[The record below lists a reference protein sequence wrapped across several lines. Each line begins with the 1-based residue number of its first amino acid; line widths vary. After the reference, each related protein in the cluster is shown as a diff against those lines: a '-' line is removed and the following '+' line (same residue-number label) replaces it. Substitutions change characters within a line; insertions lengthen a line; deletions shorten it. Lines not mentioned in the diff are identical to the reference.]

1 MSEASILHKA
11 KRPWYILLSDKYF
24 YHQNTDEE
32 SLHSDSLI
40 HNTKKKWYWHS
51 CVGRNNALDSQ
62 AKSTCGNDF
71 QMPEENVS
79 NSNPE
84 STFTHA
90 SKVLQELSHLFSDF

>member
-1 MSEASILHKA
+1 M
-11 KRPWYILLSDKYF
+11 
-24 YHQNTDEE
+24 
-32 SLHSDSLI
+32 
-40 HNTKKKWYWHS
+40 
-51 CVGRNNALDSQ
+51 GRNNALDSQ

-90 SKVLQELSHLFSDF
+90 SKVLQELSHLFSDFKKKYTDLSAVVKSSQS